1 MPASHPFGKTN
12 LIVLG
17 TVAVLFGFLSNG
29 GTADAQAAARTN
41 AADPRLSV
49 VIPLIDAERGRRLFI
64 TKGCFICHSVKGV
77 GGKAAPALDAP
88 SGSRQIDVLDFV
100 ARMWKGAPLMFELQ
114 AMELGYRIELTRE
127 EIADLAG
134 FVGDARAQQG
144 FAKEEIPEVVREWIL
159 DEAWWDDRSLDLGDI
174 LPENYP
180 DLDGPLRDYR

>member
-1 MPASHPFGKTN
+1 MIA
-12 LIVLG
+12 VG
-17 TVAVLFGFLSNG
+17 TVAALLGVSSVA
-29 GTADAQAAARTN
+29 GTATAQAPAMAN
-41 AADPRLSV
+41 SGQPRLSV
-49 VIPLIDAERGRRLFI
+49 VIPHVDAERGRRLFI

-88 SGSRQIDVLDFV
+88 SDSRQIDVLDFV
-100 ARMWKGAPLMFELQ
+100 ARLWKGAPLMFELQ

-174 LPENYP
+174 LPEKFP
-180 DLDGPLRDYR
+180 DLDGPPRDYQ